1 MFWKLPPQNVSNII
15 KINSYTSTSS
25 AFDSEFDFGG
35 HGGFWKS
42 PLTFWC
48 TCSASSLESLCL
60 FFQILASHCLLHKF
74 FIVESRMTLYLFHWF
89 LLVKKKHGSFVKA
102 EVPGALDKE
111 KQPINFQNYFC
122 NCLAALCNFINIR
135 KGRTQHDILRPHIQ
149 QNPFWSS
156 CFQIFIVGGPSNFH
170 RDTKEF
176 PWNKAENASTLQQKY
191 STGSCLSTHD
201 R

>member
-1 MFWKLPPQNVSNII
+1 M

-25 AFDSEFDFGG
+25 AFDSEFNFGS
-35 HGGFWKS
+35 HGGFWKP

-48 TCSASSLESLCL
+48 TRSASSLESLCL
-60 FFQILASHCLLHKF
+60 FVQILASHCLLHKF
-74 FIVESRMTLYLFHWF
+74 FIVENRMTLYFCFIDFRWW
-89 LLVKKKHGSFVKA
+89 KKNGSFVKA
-102 EVPGALDKE
+102 EVPDALDKE

-122 NCLAALCNFINIR
+122 NCLAALCNFRNIR
-135 KGRTQHDILRPHIQ
+135 KGRTQHNILRPHIQ

-156 CFQIFIVGGPSNFH
+156 CFQIFIVAGSSNFH
-170 RDTKEF
+170 GDTKGF
-176 PWNKAENASTLQQKY
+176 PWNKAENTSILQQKY